1 MNLECKMDHILKTKN
16 QKIVFY
22 RFQNIR
28 GEGGTMEQGEQWDS
42 KHSRKKQLWNE
53 VLLLL
58 VKVLSMDVQC
68 ACHKKVDFIPLLV
81 LREYL
86 LSHCSSCPIVL
97 PSPYPLSIL
106 FYKQNSE
113 DFFRRNLFY

>member
-1 MNLECKMDHILKTKN
+1 MLIDIEKCMHNFCMTFLYNLQVGEWGVKWDKENSGTVIILEKTNRGMNPP
-16 QKIVFY
+16 FAS
-22 RFQNIR
+22 
-28 GEGGTMEQGEQWDS
+28 EGV
-42 KHSRKKQLWNE
+42 KHG
-53 VLLLL
+53 
-58 VKVLSMDVQC
+58 C